1 VGLRRRLRPLLLASV
16 AVLLM
21 AGCSVPGIRFA
32 SPTETSQAA
41 RGGKPAT
48 GSTATQPSPGVTGSP
63 APAPVNPAPGTGA
76 LSQFQDM
83 LRKIATQASPS
94 VVEVNVGNG
103 IGSGIVLD
111 GRGDIVTNAHVVSG
125 ASVITII
132 ASDGRQYPAQLVG
145 SYTQND
151 LAVIRADAGSLK
163 PAAFADSSKVV
174 VGDVVLA
181 IGAPYGLA
189 GTVTEGIVSATGRT
203 QSEGNGVT
211 LTDLIQTTAGIN
223 PGNSG
228 GALVNISGQVIGVP
242 TLSGSDR
249 QPSSP
254 SSPPSQPSENI
265 GFAIPSNQ
273 VVDITNQLIGSGTV
287 THTNRAYLGITTRD
301 DTSGGAN
308 VQSVVA
314 GGPADKAGIQAG
326 WTITDI
332 GGHGVADTNAV
343 SQVLSGYKP
352 GDTVKVTLRSATGQ
366 TKTVTVTLGERPI
379 TP

>member
-1 VGLRRRLRPLLLASV
+1 MGLRRRFRPLLMVSV
-16 AVLLM
+16 AVLLI
-21 AGCSVPGIRFA
+21 AACSVPGIRFA
-32 SPTETSQAA
+32 SPAETSQAT

-48 GSTATQPSPGVTGSP
+48 GSTAVQPSPGVGSSP
-63 APAPVNPAPGTGA
+63 APAPSVNPAPGSGA
-76 LSQFQDM
+76 LNQFQDT
-83 LRKIATQASPS
+83 LRKIATQVSPS
-94 VVEVNVGNG
+94 VVEINVGNG
-103 IGSGIVLD
+103 IGSGVVLD

-132 ASDGRQYPAQLVG
+132 AFDGRQYPASLVG
-145 SYTQND
+145 SYAQND

-163 PAAFADSSKVV
+163 AAAFGDSSKVQT
-174 VGDVVLA
+174 GDVVLA
-181 IGAPYGLA
+181 IGAPFGLTD
-189 GTVTEGIVSATGRT
+189 TVTEGIVSATGRT
-203 QSEGNGVT
+203 QSEGSGVT

-228 GALVNISGQVIGVP
+228 GALVNISGQVIGIP

-249 QPSSP
+249 QPQ
-254 SSPPSQPSENI
+254 SQPSENI

-273 VVDITNQLIGSGTV
+273 VIDITNQLIGSGTV

-332 GGHGVADTNAV
+332 GGHAVPDTNAV